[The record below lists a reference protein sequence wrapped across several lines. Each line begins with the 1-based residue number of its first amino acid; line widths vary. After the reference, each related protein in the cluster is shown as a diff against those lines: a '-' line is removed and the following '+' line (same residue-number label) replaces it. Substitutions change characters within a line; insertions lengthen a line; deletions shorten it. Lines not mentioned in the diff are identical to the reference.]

1 MNGKLKVSV
10 TWGDGP
16 DMLLVNEEKSYMLYD
31 ELNWSSR
38 FTHGESFKGSFELT
52 LQEAVDL
59 RNQLN
64 MAIQS
69 VESLEQSVKDYFE
82 NESNN
87 N

>member
-10 TWGDGP
+10 TWGNGP

-31 ELNWSSR
+31 DLNWDYNC
-38 FTHGESFKGSFELT
+38 THGMSFEGSFELT
-52 LQEAVDL
+52 LQEAIDL

-64 MAIQS
+64 MAIER

-82 NESNN
+82 NESDNN
-87 N
+87 